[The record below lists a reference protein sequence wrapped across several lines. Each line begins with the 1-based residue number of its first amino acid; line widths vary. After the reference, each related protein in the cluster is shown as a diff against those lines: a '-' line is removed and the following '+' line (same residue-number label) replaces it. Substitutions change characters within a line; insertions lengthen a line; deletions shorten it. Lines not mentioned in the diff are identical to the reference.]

1 MNTVQLVGKIATD
14 IRLQEFGTS
23 ASDSGKAKATFI
35 IAVRRRSKNANAA
48 PDWIRVET
56 WGQQARNLVRY
67 NSKGSRI
74 AIHGRIRGEFY
85 NRDGADRGGELR
97 TAVVADE
104 ITYLTAP
111 KQGEDSPAVAK
122 AKPAR

>member
-14 IRLQEFGTS
+14 IRLQEFAGG
-23 ASDSGKAKATFI
+23 AAGDGKAKATFI

-67 NSKGSRI
+67 NAKGSRI

-104 ITYLTAP
+104 ITYLTPP
-111 KQGEDSPAVAK
+111 KQGDDSTATAK
-122 AKPAR
+122 PKPAR